1 LLLHGTADTDVPYE
15 LSVAMAAALERAG
28 IEHDL
33 ITIEDG
39 EHGFDHVDPP
49 TPSILAAWDRVHD
62 FLARFCSL

>member
-1 LLLHGTADTDVPYE
+1 
-15 LSVAMAAALERAG
+15 MAAALERAG